1 MRLEAP
7 IMVKPPEPSPSTAVL
22 ELSNLDHMLNFYCSV
37 ILFYSS
43 EPHTQLHATRHG
55 NNKVIPFNDTHY
67 IHPRVH
73 TTDVGLVVK
82 CALQELLAH
91 YPAAAGRLH
100 LNTSQNR
107 LEVECNDHGVQ
118 FVSGHANILLSDL
131 GDVTLAHPN
140 IDLLFPTIV
149 SHEEERPP
157 IVALQVTM
165 FNCGGFALA
174 LTNNHA
180 YLDGHSAAIFLHN
193 LASIARGDGISI
205 SPDTISRRERMKP
218 QSPPIPT
225 FHHPLIMKKK
235 DDATYVDMTLLPT
248 ERYGTVTRISFC
260 ANALKRLRSDVLI
273 GHTYFKDCSR
283 YQALIALLWK
293 ARARSLLQ
301 TQEIPNCIELPIRIP
316 VNIRGRMMPTLTH
329 GYVGNG
335 ILCTIVSASLQE
347 LCELPLYLI
356 VLKIQR
362 ALFAFTPEF
371 VQSMLDH
378 LECGEV
384 PLEFC
389 PDPSF
394 FGMSSLVNL
403 PFYDTNFGWGSPIYC
418 GLPSRQMNNRLYI
431 LDGGGQAHQGW
442 NAMVVLES
450 NMERQIFFETLADY
464 VTFST

>member
-1 MRLEAP
+1 MRLEAT
-7 IMVKPPEPSPSTAVL
+7 IMVKPPQPSPSTAVL

-37 ILFYSS
+37 ILFYSTS
-43 EPHTQLHATRHG
+43 IKPHTHG

-73 TTDVGLVVK
+73 TKDVVLMVK
-82 CALQELLAH
+82 CALQELLTH
-91 YPAAAGRLH
+91 YPAAAGRLS

-107 LEVECNDHGVQ
+107 LEVECNDQGVQ
-118 FVSGHANILLSDL
+118 FVSGHADIPLSDL
-131 GDVTLAHPN
+131 GDVSLPHPS
-140 IDLLFPTIV
+140 IDLLIPNIV
-149 SHEEERPP
+149 SREEERPP

-174 LTNNHA
+174 LTNNHV

-193 LASIARGDGISI
+193 LASIARGNGISI
-205 SPDTISRRERMKP
+205 APDTISRRERMKP

-225 FHHPLIMKKK
+225 FDHPLVMKKK
-235 DDATYVDMTLLPT
+235 DAATYVDMKLLPV
-248 ERYGTVTRISFC
+248 ERCGTATRISFS
-260 ANALKRLRSDVLI
+260 ANALMKLRSDVLI

-293 ARARSLLQ
+293 GRARSLLQ

-316 VNIRGRMMPTLTH
+316 INLRGRIMPSLTQ

-335 ILCTIVSASLQE
+335 IICIIVSASLQE
-347 LCELPLYLI
+347 LCESPLYLI
-356 VLKIQR
+356 VLKIQG
-362 ALFAFTPEF
+362 ALLDATPEF
-371 VQSMLDH
+371 VQSILDH
-378 LECGEV
+378 LECGEG
-384 PLEFC
+384 PLESW

-403 PFYDTNFGWGSPIYC
+403 PFYDTDFGWGSPIYYQ
-418 GLPSRQMNNRLYI
+418 LPSRKMNNRLYI
-431 LDGGGQAHQGW
+431 LDGGAQAHQSW

-450 NMERQIFFETLADY
+450 NMEHQIFLETLANY
-464 VTFST
+464 VNFST